1 MILTGKTAVWVM
13 SWNYKEQQANHLLS
27 DYECSNINF
36 VLANFQFAIRPIG
49 LLFIELTV
57 RSLYADCNP
66 LNAEIYERIRLI
78 VICMP
83 VSKFE
88 EKNGLWIVC
97 CLSWWSRF
105 WWLCAFSIQLWF
117 ECETSLSSS
126 QFISVC
132 IIIII
137 VWLNVFFTVPIFDGI
152 INLFSI
158 SSQFISW
165 LDKHNK
171 PSTNCKARQTHCSAG
186 LPLWLVPL
194 ALLSLFLSAVIQV
207 LYDLFQMP
215 RRHLNETSFSL
226 ASLWLH

>member
-13 SWNYKEQQANHLLS
+13 SWNHKEQQANHLLS

-83 VSKFE
+83 VSKLG

-97 CLSWWSRF
+97 CLSWWSRC

-132 IIIII
+132 IIIIG
-137 VWLNVFFTVPIFDGI
+137 WLNVFFTVPIFDGI

-171 PSTNCKARQTHCSAG
+171 PSTNFKARQTHCSAG
-186 LPLWLVPL
+186 LPISRS
-194 ALLSLFLSAVIQV
+194 ALSLLHSLSLSLCQL
-207 LYDLFQMP
+207 LYKCYTIYFKCRGDI
-215 RRHLNETSFSL
+215 
-226 ASLWLH
+226 

>member
-1 MILTGKTAVWVM
+1 M
-13 SWNYKEQQANHLLS
+13 LS
-27 DYECSNINF
+27 DYDCSNINF

-57 RSLYADCNP
+57 RSPYADCNP
-66 LNAEIYERIRLI
+66 LTVEIYERNRLI
-78 VICMP
+78 AICMP
-83 VSKFE
+83 VSKFG
-88 EKNGLWIVC
+88 EKNWLWIVV
-97 CLSWWSRF
+97 LLILMKLLG
-105 WWLCAFSIQLWF
+105 LCDFSIQLRF

-132 IIIII
+132 IIIIVI
-137 VWLNVFFTVPIFDGI
+137 IMCYKDQLRLNVFFTVPIFDGI

-186 LPLWLVPL
+186 LPLSCSPL
-194 ALLSLFLSAVIQV
+194 SSALPLSL
-207 LYDLFQMP
+207 
-215 RRHLNETSFSL
+215 SL
-226 ASLWLH
+226 AVSCYTSVIRFISNAAETFKRN

>member
-132 IIIII
+132 II
-137 VWLNVFFTVPIFDGI
+137 VRLNVFFTVPIFDGI

-186 LPLWLVPL
+186 LPRS
-194 ALLSLFLSAVIQV
+194 ALFV
-207 LYDLFQMP
+207 FC
-215 RRHLNETSFSL
+215 T
-226 ASLWLH
+226 ASLTLSVSCYTSVIRFISNAAETFKRN